1 MNLMNETRTFVV
13 WFARLNKVCLKTRP
27 FWTLFVIGATVVSNV
42 AKLLA
47 FLLPLKVVLLAGSDG
62 VPRYFAFFIDSADK
76 DGWIIGLTLGAIV
89 SYILHLSLEALTK
102 RMSLK
107 GGKLVLQ
114 NANALSVAGNQERI
128 AQKYYGQVTGLTAEG
143 LLLFLM
149 LLVISI
155 INTGLVLKLL
165 ALALIWLMIT
175 IIWLS
180 TGKEFNPSWI
190 ENNAKLYIS
199 VVTSTLFLAGFL
211 LIIHPYIVG
220 GGPNLLLSLVSIV
233 LLKRSSKA
241 SYSLIYGSISLR
253 SDRAQVDPLMFRSGK
268 ITRKEL
274 PTRNALQDLF
284 QKPQREALVRAHLPE
299 KYATY
304 QVDVKWEDQSIRGL
318 YSFKIVATP
327 ANGGEQ
333 EFLRLNVVSYRNKH
347 LFEREEHL
355 FKYISR
361 ESLNAPELVTS
372 FKVEEFF
379 CKIVEYVTGVTF
391 TLPQW
396 RKSALSVLKKQWM
409 VRPPKQLVQDY
420 KLSHQMMWR
429 RFNAE
434 FFERARIAVETE
446 EEQLALDHF
455 INGLN
460 ITLKRLSK
468 MPLYIANSEMRASNT
483 ISHKSE
489 MDREGLIFW
498 GRWQIVPL
506 GYYLPR
512 LETIKST
519 LDEVISGSHTSLE
532 DVLWVNNLAKI
543 EQAIIGQNYK
553 KAILLIMKSEKAVKG
568 VEKK

>member
-1 MNLMNETRTFVV
+1 MNLLNETRTFAV
-13 WFARLNKVCLKTRP
+13 WFARLNKVCLKARP

-155 INTGLVLKLL
+155 INTGLVLKIL
-165 ALALIWLMIT
+165 ALALIWLVIT
-175 IIWLS
+175 IIWLA

-211 LIIHPYIVG
+211 LIVHPYILG
-220 GGPNLLLSLVSIV
+220 EGPNLLLSLVSIV

-241 SYSLIYGSISLR
+241 SYSLIYGSISLS

-284 QKPQREALVRAHLPE
+284 QKPQREALVRAYLPE
-299 KYATY
+299 KYASY
-304 QVDVKWEDQSIRGL
+304 QVGVEWEDQPIRGL

-361 ESLNAPELVTS
+361 ESFNAPELVAS
-372 FKVEEFF
+372 FKVEQFF
-379 CKIVEYVTGVTF
+379 CKIVEYGTGVTF
-391 TLPQW
+391 TPPQW
-396 RKSALSVLKKQWM
+396 HKSALSVLKKQWKIK
-409 VRPPKQLVQDY
+409 PPRQLLQDY
-420 KLSHQMMWR
+420 KLSHQMMWDR
-429 RFNAE
+429 LNVA
-434 FFERARIAVETE
+434 FFERAKIAVETE
-446 EEQLALDHF
+446 EDLLAFDHF
-455 INGLN
+455 VNELDN
-460 ITLKRLSK
+460 TLERLSN
-468 MPLYIANSEMRASNT
+468 MPLYIANSKMRSSNAVFN
-483 ISHKSE
+483 SNRKSNE
-489 MDREGLIFW
+489 LLVFW
-498 GRWQIVPL
+498 GKWDIVPI
-506 GYYLPR
+506 GYYLPE
-512 LETIKST
+512 LITFEMIDYT
-519 LDEVISGSHTSLE
+519 LSEVVATSRFSVD
-532 DVLWVNNLAKI
+532 DVLWVNNLAQI
-543 EQAIIGQNYK
+543 EQAII
-553 KAILLIMKSEKAVKG
+553 
-568 VEKK
+568 EKKFKEAVFLICKL